1 MTAPVRDPS
10 VHVAAIVVAAGSGRR
25 LGASVNKVLL
35 PLAGRTILHRSVDAI
50 RADAR
55 VRSIRVVIRPEDD
68 ADVRDALADGNWPDL
83 ALVHGGK
90 ERADSVRC
98 GLAALDDRVRLVL
111 VHDAARPL
119 LPAHV
124 LSAVID
130 AGLAHGAAIP
140 VVAISDTLKRVRD
153 GKIRETVDRAEL
165 ASAQTPQ
172 AATLDLLRDA
182 YARWPNSGPPPT
194 DEAQVL
200 EHAGVSIAVVAGD
213 ARNLKITTAADLALA
228 EFLGRKTEDAP

>member
-1 MTAPVRDPS
+1 MY
-10 VHVAAIVVAAGSGRR
+10 VAAIVVAAGSGRR
-25 LGASVNKVLL
+25 LGAGVNKVLL
-35 PLAGRTILHRSVDAI
+35 PLAQRTILDRSVAAI
-50 RADAR
+50 SADSR

-68 ADVRDALADGNWPDL
+68 ADVRAALAAGRWPDL

-98 GLAALDDRVRLVL
+98 GLTALDDRVQLVL

-119 LPAHV
+119 LPPRV

-140 VVAISDTLKRVRD
+140 VVAVSDTLKRVQD
-153 GKIRETVDRAEL
+153 GKVKETVDRSDL
-165 ASAQTPQ
+165 AAAQTPQ
-172 AATLDLLRDA
+172 AATLQRLRAA
-182 YARWPNSGPPPT
+182 YARWPSPGPPPT

-200 EHAGVSIAVVAGD
+200 ERAGVSIAVVAGD

-228 EFLGRKTEDAP
+228 EFLCLRTEDAP